1 LNDVKYG
8 LLCYNLRRNL
18 GDEIQSIAAR
28 QFLPRVDYLIDR
40 DRISE
45 YSSPFHQP
53 VVLIC
58 NGWFGHRP
66 ENWPPPVDISPLFVS
81 MHFSTN
87 PGGGMARIS
96 ARDFMLNEH
105 VASYLKMRGP
115 VGARDLYTLR
125 LLEDAS
131 VPAYF
136 SGCLTLTLMKSK
148 GIEQKDFVVLNDVPA
163 NVVAHVM
170 QGSKKQILLT
180 SHDDTYTF
188 DADRRLEKAQT
199 FLNYYQS
206 AICVITS
213 RLHCALPCLA
223 LGTPVLLID
232 MAKDKWR
239 FSGLHNLVRNCSLED
254 FLSGKYRFDVDNP
267 EPNPEEHL
275 SLRAHLREAVCS
287 FIEASANGSA
297 DLRQDESWLLRSR
310 FQTLLSIHAEQNR
323 RLSQLESKIAKPK
336 GVRKLVSRILRG
348 RSFSRLHA
356 AMTATSRA
364 AG

>member
-1 LNDVKYG
+1 
-8 LLCYNLRRNL
+8 
-18 GDEIQSIAAR
+18 
-28 QFLPRVDYLIDR
+28 
-40 DRISE
+40 
-45 YSSPFHQP
+45 
-53 VVLIC
+53 
-58 NGWFGHRP
+58 
-66 ENWPPPVDISPLFVS
+66 
-81 MHFSTN
+81 
-87 PGGGMARIS
+87 
-96 ARDFMLNEH
+96 
-105 VASYLKMRGP
+105 
-115 VGARDLYTLR
+115 
-125 LLEDAS
+125 
-131 VPAYF
+131 
-136 SGCLTLTLMKSK
+136 
-148 GIEQKDFVVLNDVPA
+148 
-163 NVVAHVM
+163 
-170 QGSKKQILLT
+170 
-180 SHDDTYTF
+180 
-188 DADRRLEKAQT
+188 
-199 FLNYYQS
+199 
-206 AICVITS
+206 
-213 RLHCALPCLA
+213 
-223 LGTPVLLID
+223 

-239 FSGLHNLVRNCSLED
+239 FSGLHNLVRHCSLED